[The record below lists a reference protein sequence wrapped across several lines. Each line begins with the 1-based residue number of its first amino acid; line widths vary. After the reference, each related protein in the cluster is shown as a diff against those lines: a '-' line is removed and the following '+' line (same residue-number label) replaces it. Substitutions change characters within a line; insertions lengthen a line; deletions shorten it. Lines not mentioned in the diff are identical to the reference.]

1 MIKRDVIDNSESCL
15 NRAAS
20 QEHLF
25 VLLSRDPASPV
36 AIRAWITE
44 RLRIGR
50 NVPGDEQIREAY
62 ECAALMELQRSEI
75 EVSRSQQQMHWIDG
89 GVAS

>member
-1 MIKRDVIDNSESCL
+1 MIKHDVIDNPESCL
-15 NRAAS
+15 NRAAPH
-20 QEHLF
+20 EHLF
-25 VLLSRDPASPV
+25 VLLSRDPASSV

-44 RLRIGR
+44 RLRLGR

-62 ECAALMELQRSEI
+62 ECATLMELQRSEI
-75 EVSRSQQQMHWIDG
+75 EVSRSQQQLHWIAG